1 MRTSSLTG
9 HYGKKTGSD
18 LVKIAQVQGAIAI
31 VTAQTVP
38 VTQLAGAEFFDAV
51 VRIDHVSAVIPW
63 ALTDAEVLTVG

>member
-1 MRTSSLTG
+1 MARRPAAVWSKL
-9 HYGKKTGSD
+9 
-18 LVKIAQVQGAIAI
+18 LRWQGTVAI
-31 VTAQTVP
+31 VTAQTVQ